1 VRLPG
6 AGPGDLQH
14 LEANDN
20 ATNLPFLWLENLSSE
35 WQVGGYN
42 STANLF
48 GKVVRCQDCNMSLF
62 PFGGNSTYSVGGM
75 NITSA
80 TPGVFPQN
88 YAAVPGISTDGSYPL
103 QKR

>member
-1 VRLPG
+1 
-6 AGPGDLQH
+6 
-14 LEANDN
+14 
-20 ATNLPFLWLENLSSE
+20 
-35 WQVGGYN
+35 
-42 STANLF
+42 
-48 GKVVRCQDCNMSLF
+48 MSLF